1 MKEIFVL
8 AEHRM
13 GELRDVTLEMLSKA
27 RGLAGALGAQLVAGL
42 LGHNMADFSETL
54 KSWAH
59 QVVVVD
65 DPKLENFNADAY
77 QKVLG
82 AIIKE
87 RGPGLTMIGHTSFG
101 VDLAPPLATELGFP
115 LTTDCVDIQLKDGAP
130 LAIRQVYG
138 GKLNARVAFVSTPCM
153 VTLRQG
159 AFPVQEADLKGH
171 IVAVDSPLTEQIAY
185 RKFLQYV
192 EAVVGDVDITQADI
206 LVSVGRGI
214 REEKNM
220 PLVEELAR
228 SLGGVL
234 SCSRPITDSGWLP
247 PDRQVGQSGRTVK
260 PKLYVAVGISGA
272 FQHLAG
278 MSGSD
283 MVVAINKD
291 PNAPIF
297 SVAHYGIVGD
307 LFQVVPVLTEKIA
320 EMRGN

>member
-13 GELRDVTLEMLSKA
+13 GELRDVSLEMLSKG
-27 RGLAGALGAQLVAGL
+27 RELAGALDAQLVVGV
-42 LGHNMADFSETL
+42 LGHDVTSFAETL
-54 KSWAH
+54 QRWAH
-59 QVVVVD
+59 QVVVVVD
-65 DPKLENFNADAY
+65 SKLENFNADAY
-77 QKVLG
+77 QRVLS

-101 VDLAPPLATELGFP
+101 VDLAPPLATELEFP
-115 LTTDCVDIQLKDGAP
+115 LTTDCVDIQLRDGA
-130 LAIRQVYG
+130 LFATRQVYG
-138 GKLNARVAFVSTPCM
+138 GKLNAEVSFVGTPCM

-159 AFPVQEADLKGH
+159 AFPIEEANLKGQM
-171 IVAVDSPLTEQIAY
+171 ITLDSPLTEEITY
-185 RKFLQYV
+185 RKFLKYI

-220 PLVEELAR
+220 PLVEELAKA
-228 SLGGVL
+228 LGGVV

-247 PDRQVGQSGRTVK
+247 ADRQVGQSGRTVK

-272 FQHLAG
+272 FQHVAG
-278 MSGSD
+278 MSGAET
-283 MVVAINKD
+283 VVVINKD

-297 SVAHYGIVGD
+297 SVAQYGIVGD
-307 LFQVVPVLTEKIA
+307 LFQVVPALTEKIA